1 MWTQIKQLGYIFQV
15 HYNCGAIYWL
25 AIDVSIMDM
34 AVTQGLKFAE
44 PTQSYYE
51 DLKKQ
56 VLPQIN
62 LSEHFMEG
70 QNIPQDLDM
79 NYLERVLT
87 V

>member
-1 MWTQIKQLGYIFQV
+1 MWTQIKQLGYTFQV
-15 HYNCGAIYWL
+15 HYTCGAIYWL

-34 AVTQGLKFAE
+34 AVTQGLRFAE
-44 PTQSYYE
+44 PMQSYYE

-62 LSEHFMEG
+62 LGEHFMEG